1 MKSERLRRTGL
12 FPNLSLAA
20 VALVAGFNWMPLR
33 FLASRG
39 LTSAW
44 AGLLTAVLAA
54 LVLLPIAFA
63 QRGRLDAAVLRS
75 LVVTGLINGASMALY
90 IAALL
95 LTDVVRALVLFYL
108 APMWGVLMGVFVLHE
123 KLTPARAVAVV
134 LCLAGMLVILGTG
147 HGWPW
152 PRNVGDWLAVGCGLS
167 WAYASLRI
175 YAGPEVSAMTQN
187 LCAMLGCIVISVAIL
202 LLLPAGLAGPAADRL
217 GRPSVGER
225 CLCDPHDHP
234 HQLCGALERQAS
246 LSGAGQPDLRHR
258 GRDRNRLGRRSP
270 RRALRMARGAGLDPG
285 HRQHSRR
292 RARPSRPARSRFT
305 QMMSPLHPG
314 SGSRP

>member
-1 MKSERLRRTGL
+1 MAGERLRHTGL

-20 VALVAGFNWMPLR
+20 VALAAGFNWMPLR

-44 AGLLTAVLAA
+44 AGLLTAMVAA
-54 LVLLPIAFA
+54 FVLLPVALA
-63 QRGRLDAAVLRS
+63 QRGRLNGAVLRS

-108 APMWGVLMGVFVLHE
+108 APMWGVIMGIAVLHE
-123 KLTPARAVAVV
+123 KLTVARTAAVA

-152 PRNVGDWLAVGCGLS
+152 PHNVGDWLALGCGFS

-187 LCAMLGCIVISVAIL
+187 LCSMLGCIVVSIAIL
-202 LLLPAGLAGPAADRL
+202 LLLPAGMAGPPPTA
-217 GRPSVGER
+217 S
-225 CLCDPHDHP
+225 
-234 HQLCGALERQAS
+234 AS
-246 LSGAGQPDLRHR
+246 LLLASAAYAILMIIPINFVALWSAKHLSPARVSLIFAIEAVIGIASAALLLDEPFGWREAVGSVLVIGSTLVDVLWH
-258 GRDRNRLGRRSP
+258 RSP
-270 RRALRMARGAGLDPG
+270 PT
-285 HRQHSRR
+285 
-292 RARPSRPARSRFT
+292 PSPA
-305 QMMSPLHPG
+305 
-314 SGSRP
+314 

>member
-1 MKSERLRRTGL
+1 MAGERLRQTGL

-20 VALVAGFNWMPLR
+20 VALAAGFNWMPLR

-44 AGLLTAVLAA
+44 AGLLTAMLAA
-54 LVLLPIAFA
+54 FVLLPVALA
-63 QRGRLDAAVLRS
+63 QRGRLNGAVLRS

-108 APMWGVLMGVFVLHE
+108 APMWGVIMGIAVLHE
-123 KLTPARAVAVV
+123 KLTVARTAAVA

-152 PRNVGDWLAVGCGLS
+152 PHNVGDWLALGCGFS

-187 LCAMLGCIVISVAIL
+187 LCSMLGCIVVSIAIL
-202 LLLPAGLAGPAADRL
+202 LLLPAGMAGPPPTASAGLLLASAAYAILMIIPINFVALWSAKHLSPARVSLIFAIEAVIGIASAALLLDEPFGWREAV
-217 GRPSVGER
+217 GSVLVIGST
-225 CLCDPHDHP
+225 LVDVLWH
-234 HQLCGALERQAS
+234 
-246 LSGAGQPDLRHR
+246 
-258 GRDRNRLGRRSP
+258 RSP
-270 RRALRMARGAGLDPG
+270 PT
-285 HRQHSRR
+285 
-292 RARPSRPARSRFT
+292 PSAA
-305 QMMSPLHPG
+305 
-314 SGSRP
+314 

>member
-1 MKSERLRRTGL
+1 MATERLRHTGL
-12 FPNLSLAA
+12 YPNLSLAA
-20 VALVAGFNWMPLR
+20 VALAAGFNWMPLR

-44 AGLLTAVLAA
+44 AGLLTAMLAA
-54 LVLLPIAFA
+54 VVLLPVAFA
-63 QRGRLDAAVLRS
+63 RRGRFDSAVLRS

-108 APMWGVLMGVFVLHE
+108 APMWGVMMGIFFLQE
-123 KLTPARAVAVV
+123 KLTAARTIAVA

-152 PRNVGDWLAVGCGLS
+152 PHNVGDWLALGCGLS

-187 LCAMLGCIVISVAIL
+187 LCSMLGCVVVSIAIL
-202 LLLPAGLAGPAADRL
+202 ILLPAGLAGP
-217 GRPSVGER
+217 P
-225 CLCDPHDHP
+225 PT
-234 HQLCGALERQAS
+234 AS
-246 LSGAGQPDLRHR
+246 
-258 GRDRNRLGRRSP
+258 
-270 RRALRMARGAGLDPG
+270 AGLLLASAAYAILMIIPINLVALWSAK
-285 HRQHSRR
+285 HLS
-292 RARPSRPARSRFT
+292 PARVSLIFAIEAVIGIASAALLLDEPFGWREGV
-305 QMMSPLHPG
+305 G
-314 SGSRP
+314 SVLVIGSTLVDVLWHKTPAAQGMA